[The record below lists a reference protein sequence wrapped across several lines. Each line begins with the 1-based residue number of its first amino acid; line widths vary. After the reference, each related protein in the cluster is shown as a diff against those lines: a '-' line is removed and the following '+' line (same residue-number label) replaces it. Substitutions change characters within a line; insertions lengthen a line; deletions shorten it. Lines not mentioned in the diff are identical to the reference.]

1 MVEPVKSEVRAP
13 LASKPVLPG
22 RSAGGSGLLRA
33 LGSRN
38 YRLFMGGQGI
48 SLIGTWI
55 QQIAL
60 SWLVYTLTRSAFLL
74 GLVGFCS
81 QIGAFVLSPVAGVV
95 VDRLNKH
102 RLLIATQSL
111 AMFQAFAI
119 GVLVLSHAVAVW
131 HIVALSLFISVV
143 NAFDM
148 PTRQAFLVDMI
159 ENRDDL
165 PNAIALNSSLVN
177 GARLVGPAMAGVLI
191 AAVGE
196 GACFMINAA
205 SYLAVIAALLA
216 MRIAPHEKPRAERRI
231 WRELIEG
238 FSYTFGF
245 APTRDILG
253 LLALTSVAA
262 MPYST
267 LMPIF
272 AAQILHGGAGTLG
285 FLSGAAGVG
294 ALVGAIVL
302 ASRNTVL
309 GLGRWIPVACA
320 GFGLSLIGFSL
331 SRWLPLSLL
340 MLVGAGLTMIT
351 HLAASNTILQTVVE
365 DRWRGR
371 VMSFYTMSFMGMAP
385 FGSLLAGSLAHRLGA
400 PRTVMLGGTV
410 CVVAATVFAVR
421 LPGMRRLIRPIYRQR
436 GIIPE
441 VATGIDAAAEGS
453 TTRQ

>member
-1 MVEPVKSEVRAP
+1 MISVGSAP
-13 LASKPVLPG
+13 TSSPPTG
-22 RSAGGSGLLRA
+22 NGSAARNGLLRA

-48 SLIGTWI
+48 SLVGTWI

-60 SWLVYTLTRSAFLL
+60 AWLVYTLTRSAFLL

-81 QIGAFVLSPVAGVV
+81 QIGSFVLSPVGGVV
-95 VDRLNKH
+95 ADRFNKH

-111 AMFQAFAI
+111 AMLQALVI
-119 GVLVLSHAVAVW
+119 GILVLSHAVAVW

-148 PTRQAFLVDMI
+148 PIRQSFLIDMI

-177 GARLVGPAMAGVLI
+177 GARLVGPAVAGLLI

-196 GACFMINAA
+196 GICFMINAA

-216 MRIAPHEKPRAERRI
+216 MRIAPREKPREDRRI
-231 WRELIEG
+231 WPELIEG
-238 FSYTFGF
+238 FDYTFGF

-272 AAQILHGGAGTLG
+272 AVQILHGGASTLG

-294 ALVGAIVL
+294 ALTGAIIL

-309 GLGRWIPVACA
+309 GLGRWIPAACA

-340 MLVGAGLTMIT
+340 MLVGAGLTMLT

-371 VMSFYTMSFMGMAP
+371 VMSFYTMAFMGMAP
-385 FGSLLAGSLAHRLGA
+385 FGSLLAGSLAHRFGA
-400 PRTVMLGGTV
+400 PRTVMLGGSV
-410 CVVAATVFAVR
+410 CILGAAVFAAR
-421 LPGMRRLIRPIYRQR
+421 LPVLRRLIRPIYRQR

-441 VATGIDAAAEGS
+441 VATGLQAAAEGG
-453 TTRQ
+453 TPRQ

>member
-1 MVEPVKSEVRAP
+1 MISEGSAP
-13 LASKPVLPG
+13 TSSPPTG
-22 RSAGGSGLLRA
+22 NGSAARNGLLRA

-38 YRLFMGGQGI
+38 SRLFMGGQGI
-48 SLIGTWI
+48 SLVGTWI

-60 SWLVYTLTRSAFLL
+60 AWLVYTLTRSAFLL

-81 QIGAFVLSPVAGVV
+81 QIGSFVLSPVGGVV
-95 VDRLNKH
+95 ADRFNKH

-111 AMFQAFAI
+111 AMLQALVI
-119 GVLVLSHAVAVW
+119 GILVLSHAVAVW

-148 PTRQAFLVDMI
+148 PIRQSFLIDMI

-177 GARLVGPAMAGVLI
+177 GARLVGPAVAGLLI

-196 GACFMINAA
+196 GICFMINAA

-216 MRIAPHEKPRAERRI
+216 MRIAPREKPREDRRI
-231 WRELIEG
+231 WPELIEG
-238 FSYTFGF
+238 FDYTFGF

-272 AAQILHGGAGTLG
+272 AVQILHGGASTLG

-294 ALVGAIVL
+294 ALTGAIIL

-309 GLGRWIPVACA
+309 GLGRWIPAACA

-340 MLVGAGLTMIT
+340 MLVGAGLTMLT

-371 VMSFYTMSFMGMAP
+371 VMSFYTMAFMGMAP
-385 FGSLLAGSLAHRLGA
+385 FGSLLAGSLAHRFGA
-400 PRTVMLGGTV
+400 PRTVMLGGSV
-410 CVVAATVFAVR
+410 CILGAAVFAAR
-421 LPGMRRLIRPIYRQR
+421 LPVLRRLIRPIYRQR

-441 VATGIDAAAEGS
+441 VATGLQAAAEGG
-453 TTRQ
+453 TPRQ

>member
-1 MVEPVKSEVRAP
+1 MISEGSAP
-13 LASKPVLPG
+13 TSSPPTG
-22 RSAGGSGLLRA
+22 NGSAARNGLLRA

-48 SLIGTWI
+48 SLVGTWS

-60 SWLVYTLTRSAFLL
+60 AWLVYTLTRSAFLL

-81 QIGAFVLSPVAGVV
+81 QIGSFVLSPVGGVV
-95 VDRLNKH
+95 ADRFNKH

-111 AMFQAFAI
+111 AMLQALVI
-119 GVLVLSHAVAVW
+119 GILVLSHAVAVW

-148 PTRQAFLVDMI
+148 PIRQSFLIDMI

-177 GARLVGPAMAGVLI
+177 GARLVGPAVAGLLI

-196 GACFMINAA
+196 GICFMINAA

-216 MRIAPHEKPRAERRI
+216 MRIAPREKPREDRRI
-231 WRELIEG
+231 WPELIEG
-238 FSYTFGF
+238 FDYTFGF

-272 AAQILHGGAGTLG
+272 AVQILHGGASTLG

-294 ALVGAIVL
+294 ALTGAIIL

-309 GLGRWIPVACA
+309 GLGRWIPAACA

-340 MLVGAGLTMIT
+340 MLVGAGLTMLT

-371 VMSFYTMSFMGMAP
+371 VMSFYTMAFMGMAP
-385 FGSLLAGSLAHRLGA
+385 FGSLLAGSLAHRFGA
-400 PRTVMLGGTV
+400 PRTVMLGGSV
-410 CVVAATVFAVR
+410 CILGAAVFAAR
-421 LPGMRRLIRPIYRQR
+421 LPVLRRLIRPIYRQR

-441 VATGIDAAAEGS
+441 VATGLQAAAEGG
-453 TTRQ
+453 TPRQ

>member
-1 MVEPVKSEVRAP
+1 M
-13 LASKPVLPG
+13 
-22 RSAGGSGLLRA
+22 GSTARNGLLRA

-38 YRLFMGGQGI
+38 YRLFMSGQGI

-60 SWLVYTLTRSAFLL
+60 AWLVYTLTRSAFLL

-81 QIGAFVLSPVAGVV
+81 QIGSFVLSPVGGVV
-95 VDRLNKH
+95 ADRFNKH

-111 AMFQAFAI
+111 AMVQALAI
-119 GVLVLSHAVAVW
+119 GILVLSHAVAVW

-148 PTRQAFLVDMI
+148 PIRQSFLIDMI

-177 GARLVGPAMAGVLI
+177 GARLVGPAVAGLLI

-196 GACFMINAA
+196 GVCFMINAA

-216 MRIAPHEKPRAERRI
+216 MRIAPREKPREDRRI
-231 WRELIEG
+231 WPELIEG

-272 AAQILHGGAGTLG
+272 AAQILNGDASTLG

-294 ALVGAIVL
+294 ALAGAIVL

-309 GLGRWIPVACA
+309 GLGRWIPAACA
-320 GFGLSLIGFSL
+320 GFGLSLIGFSF

-340 MLVGAGLTMIT
+340 MLMGAGLTMLT

-371 VMSFYTMSFMGMAP
+371 VMSFYTMAFMGMAP
-385 FGSLLAGSLAHRLGA
+385 FGSLLAGSLAHRFGA
-400 PRTVMLGGTV
+400 PRTVMLGGIV
-410 CVVAATVFAVR
+410 CILGAGVFAAR
-421 LPGMRRLIRPIYRQR
+421 LPALRRLIRPVYRRR

-441 VATGIDAAAEGS
+441 VATGLQAAAEGS
-453 TTRQ
+453 TPRQ

>member
-1 MVEPVKSEVRAP
+1 MISEGSAP
-13 LASKPVLPG
+13 TSSPPTG
-22 RSAGGSGLLRA
+22 NGSAARNGLLRA

-48 SLIGTWI
+48 SLVGTWI

-60 SWLVYTLTRSAFLL
+60 AWLVYTLTRSAFLL

-81 QIGAFVLSPVAGVV
+81 QIGSFVLSPVGGVV
-95 VDRLNKH
+95 ADRFNKH

-111 AMFQAFAI
+111 AMLQALVI
-119 GVLVLSHAVAVW
+119 GILVLSHAVAVW

-148 PTRQAFLVDMI
+148 PIRQSFLIDMI

-177 GARLVGPAMAGVLI
+177 GARLVGPAVAGLLI

-196 GACFMINAA
+196 GICFMINAA
-205 SYLAVIAALLA
+205 SYLAVIAALFA
-216 MRIAPHEKPRAERRI
+216 MRIAPREKPREDRRI
-231 WRELIEG
+231 WPELIEG
-238 FSYTFGF
+238 FDYTFGF

-272 AAQILHGGAGTLG
+272 AVQILHGGASTLG

-294 ALVGAIVL
+294 ALTGAIIL

-309 GLGRWIPVACA
+309 GLGRWIPAACA

-340 MLVGAGLTMIT
+340 MLVGAGLTMLT

-371 VMSFYTMSFMGMAP
+371 VMSFYTMAFMGMAP
-385 FGSLLAGSLAHRLGA
+385 FGSLLAGSLAHRFGA
-400 PRTVMLGGTV
+400 PRTVMLGGSV
-410 CVVAATVFAVR
+410 CILGAAVFAAR
-421 LPGMRRLIRPIYRQR
+421 LPVLRRLIRPIYRQR

-441 VATGIDAAAEGS
+441 VATGLQAAAEGG
-453 TTRQ
+453 TPRQ

>member
-1 MVEPVKSEVRAP
+1 MKSEEP
-13 LASKPVLPG
+13 TPASP
-22 RSAGGSGLLRA
+22 STIDGGSAVRGGLLRA
-33 LGSRN
+33 LDSRN

-55 QQIAL
+55 QQLAL
-60 SWLVYTLTRSAFLL
+60 AWLVYTMTRSAFLL

-81 QIGAFVLSPVAGVV
+81 QIGSFVLSPVAGVV
-95 VDRLNKH
+95 ADRFNKH
-102 RLLIATQSL
+102 RLLVATQSL
-111 AMFQAFAI
+111 AMLQALAI
-119 GVLVLSHAVAVW
+119 GVLVLAHAVSVW
-131 HIVALSLFISVV
+131 HIVVLSLFISVV

-148 PTRQAFLVDMI
+148 PARHAFLVEMI
-159 ENRDDL
+159 ENREDL

-177 GARLVGPAMAGVLI
+177 ATRLVGPATAGLLI

-196 GACFMINAA
+196 GVCFMINAV

-216 MRIAPHEKPRAERRI
+216 MRIAPRDKPREDRRI
-231 WRELIEG
+231 GRELVEG
-238 FSYTFGF
+238 FRYTFGF

-294 ALVGAIVL
+294 ALVGAVLL
-302 ASRNTVL
+302 ASRTTVL
-309 GLGRWIPVACA
+309 GLGRWIAVACA

-340 MLVGAGLTMIT
+340 MLAGAGLSMIT
-351 HLAASNTILQTVVE
+351 HLAASNTILQTVVG

-385 FGSLLAGSLAHRLGA
+385 FGSLLAGFLAHRFGA
-400 PRTVMLGGTV
+400 PRTVMAGGAV
-410 CVVAATVFAVR
+410 CIAGAAVFAVR
-421 LPGMRRLIRPIYRQR
+421 LPALRRLVRPIYRKR

-441 VATGIDAAAEGS
+441 VASGLQAAAEGS
-453 TTRQ
+453 TARQ

>member
-1 MVEPVKSEVRAP
+1 MISEGSAP
-13 LASKPVLPG
+13 TSSPPTG
-22 RSAGGSGLLRA
+22 NGSAARNGLLRA

-48 SLIGTWI
+48 SLVGTWI

-60 SWLVYTLTRSAFLL
+60 AWLVYTLTRSAFLL

-81 QIGAFVLSPVAGVV
+81 QIGSFVLSPVGGVV
-95 VDRLNKH
+95 ADRFNKH

-111 AMFQAFAI
+111 AMLQALVI
-119 GVLVLSHAVAVW
+119 GILVLSHAVAVW

-148 PTRQAFLVDMI
+148 PIRQSFLIDMI

-177 GARLVGPAMAGVLI
+177 GARLVGPAVAGLLI

-196 GACFMINAA
+196 GICFMINAA

-216 MRIAPHEKPRAERRI
+216 MRIAPREKPREDRRI
-231 WRELIEG
+231 WPELIEG
-238 FSYTFGF
+238 FDYTFGF

-272 AAQILHGGAGTLG
+272 AVQILHGGASTLG

-294 ALVGAIVL
+294 ALTGAIIL

-309 GLGRWIPVACA
+309 GLGRWIPAACA

-340 MLVGAGLTMIT
+340 MLVGAGLTMLT

-371 VMSFYTMSFMGMAP
+371 VMSFYTMAFMGMAP
-385 FGSLLAGSLAHRLGA
+385 FGSLLAGSLAHRFGA
-400 PRTVMLGGTV
+400 PRTVMLGGSV
-410 CVVAATVFAVR
+410 CILGAAVFAAR
-421 LPGMRRLIRPIYRQR
+421 LPVLRRLIRPIYRQR

-441 VATGIDAAAEGS
+441 VATGLQAAAEGG
-453 TTRQ
+453 TPRQ